1 MVSMCILHSLCAVF
15 DVVFNPGAI
24 FAIFVFV
31 QLSFSF
37 PSPRHLCVSIRRFQ
51 LDGSLC
57 PLFLLVSLSLPLSFS
72 GRLQRNWSLGG
83 SREEPGKGG
92 TKGRPSAAITTPHL
106 LSPPFFP
113 PLVPSPLF
121 PLSTGQRPKL
131 RLQTRK
137 WAH

>member
-1 MVSMCILHSLCAVF
+1 MVSMCILHSLCAAF

-24 FAIFVFV
+24 FAVFV

-37 PSPRHLCVSIRRFQ
+37 PSPHHSCVSIGRFQ
-51 LDGSLC
+51 LDRSLC
-57 PLFLLVSLSLPLSFS
+57 PLFLLVSLSPPLFLWKAPTQLEPRRLKRGAWERRNKGPSVCSHHHSAPPLPPPALP
-72 GRLQRNWSLGG
+72 SLG
-83 SREEPGKGG
+83 
-92 TKGRPSAAITTPHL
+92 
-106 LSPPFFP
+106 
-113 PLVPSPLF
+113 PLASLF